1 MPQLSSIPHVRRFRA
16 ARFLPALAVVLG
28 ASAGGAPVVGQVTCD
43 SPCVQ
48 GGVTRT
54 PPKPGG
60 TPRVT
65 PTSSARALIDRMHE
79 AYEER
84 MASISD
90 YLVVQHVYILQ
101 GQDAP
106 PPQTGEVA
114 PPLAPLP
121 APTAADEPS
130 GPPAVIYFEKQQVE
144 GRPTFVGVPPHELA
158 RREAQ
163 ATGGVDLGQLA
174 NVLGEVMNKLPEG
187 LRPNV
192 SQDELTTV
200 ITGVDPTDRSEQ
212 GIIDYVW
219 GDELRTLM
227 RERGRLVRVDTIDG
241 QPISVLYADDFS
253 GFNAPYDFE
262 MQAATLWLGFD
273 DRGDPIPYNIRI
285 HGWQNTLNGPKPV
298 TVERN
303 WGDFRRVGP
312 MYQPFRITDRMAGL
326 VAPGGPVAQAA
337 SALDRGVY
345 TVASVV
351 VSLQHNRGAPTQAQI
366 AELISKG
373 WQFSGRR
380 QP

>member
-1 MPQLSSIPHVRRFRA
+1 MPQLSSIPHVRRFRP
-16 ARFLPALAVVLG
+16 ARFLAALAVVFG
-28 ASAGGAPVVGQVTCD
+28 ASVSGAPVVGQVTCD

-60 TPRVT
+60 APRVT
-65 PTSSARALIDRMHE
+65 PTSSARALIDRMQE

-106 PPQTGEVA
+106 PPHTGEVA
-114 PPLAPLP
+114 PPFAPLP

-174 NVLGEVMNKLPEG
+174 NVLGEVMNMLPEG

-192 SQDELTTV
+192 SDVELRQTL
-200 ITGVDPTDRSEQ
+200 TGVEPRDDAEESV
-212 GIIDYVW
+212 ISYVW
-219 GDELRTLM
+219 PKLYTHM

-241 QPISVLYADDFS
+241 QPMSVIYADDFS
-253 GFNAPYDFE
+253 DFSGPPEFE
-262 MQAATLWLGFD
+262 MQAATLWLGFN
-273 DRGDPIPYNIRI
+273 DRGDPMPHHIRA
-285 HGWQNTLNGPKPV
+285 HGWILTNAGPKPM
-298 TVERN
+298 TAERN
-303 WGDFRRVGP
+303 WGDWRTVGP
-312 MYQPFRITDRMAGL
+312 MYQPFRVTDRMTGL
-326 VAPGGPVAQAA
+326 AAPGGPLAQAA

-366 AELISKG
+366 AELISEG
-373 WQFSGRR
+373 WQFSGRK

>member
-1 MPQLSSIPHVRRFRA
+1 MPQLSSIPHVRRFRP
-16 ARFLPALAVVLG
+16 ARFLAALAVVFG
-28 ASAGGAPVVGQVTCD
+28 ASVSGAPVVGQVTCD

-60 TPRVT
+60 APRVT
-65 PTSSARALIDRMHE
+65 PTSSARALIDRMQE

-106 PPQTGEVA
+106 PPHTGEVA
-114 PPLAPLP
+114 PPFAPLP

-174 NVLGEVMNKLPEG
+174 NVLGEVMNMLPEG

-192 SQDELTTV
+192 SDVELRQTL
-200 ITGVDPTDRSEQ
+200 TGVKPRDDAEESV
-212 GIIDYVW
+212 ISYVW
-219 GDELRTLM
+219 PKLYTHM

-241 QPISVLYADDFS
+241 QPMSVIYADDFS
-253 GFNAPYDFE
+253 DFSGPPEFE
-262 MQAATLWLGFD
+262 MQAATLWLGFN
-273 DRGDPIPYNIRI
+273 DRGDPMPHHIRA
-285 HGWQNTLNGPKPV
+285 HGWILTNAGPKPM
-298 TVERN
+298 TAERN
-303 WGDFRRVGP
+303 WGDWRTVGP
-312 MYQPFRITDRMAGL
+312 MYQPFRVTDRMTGL
-326 VAPGGPVAQAA
+326 AAPGGPLAQAA

-366 AELISKG
+366 AELISEG
-373 WQFSGRR
+373 WQFSGRK

>member
-1 MPQLSSIPHVRRFRA
+1 MPQLSSIPHVRRFRP
-16 ARFLPALAVVLG
+16 ARFLAALAVVFG
-28 ASAGGAPVVGQVTCD
+28 ASVSGAPVVGQVTCD
-43 SPCVQ
+43 SPCVR

-60 TPRVT
+60 APRVT
-65 PTSSARALIDRMHE
+65 PTSSARALIDRMQE

-106 PPQTGEVA
+106 PPHTGEVA
-114 PPLAPLP
+114 PPFAPLP

-174 NVLGEVMNKLPEG
+174 NVLGEVMNMLPEG

-192 SQDELTTV
+192 SDVELRQTL
-200 ITGVDPTDRSEQ
+200 TGVKPRDDAEESV
-212 GIIDYVW
+212 ISYVW
-219 GDELRTLM
+219 PKLYTHM

-241 QPISVLYADDFS
+241 QPMSVIYADDFS
-253 GFNAPYDFE
+253 DFSGPPEFE
-262 MQAATLWLGFD
+262 MQAATLWLGFN
-273 DRGDPIPYNIRI
+273 DRGDPMPHHIRA
-285 HGWQNTLNGPKPV
+285 HGWILTNAGPKPM
-298 TVERN
+298 TAERN
-303 WGDFRRVGP
+303 WGDWRTVGP
-312 MYQPFRITDRMAGL
+312 MYQPFRVTDRMTGL
-326 VAPGGPVAQAA
+326 AAPGGPLAQAA

-366 AELISKG
+366 AELISEG
-373 WQFSGRR
+373 WQFSGRK

>member
-1 MPQLSSIPHVRRFRA
+1 MPQLSSIPHVRRFRP
-16 ARFLPALAVVLG
+16 ARFLAALAVVFG
-28 ASAGGAPVVGQVTCD
+28 ASVSGAPVVGQVTCD

-60 TPRVT
+60 APRVT
-65 PTSSARALIDRMHE
+65 PTSSARALIDRMQE

-106 PPQTGEVA
+106 PPHTGEVA
-114 PPLAPLP
+114 PPFAPLP

-174 NVLGEVMNKLPEG
+174 NVLGEVMNMLPEG

-192 SQDELTTV
+192 SDVELRQTL
-200 ITGVDPTDRSEQ
+200 TGVEPRDDAEERVIS
-212 GIIDYVW
+212 YVRPHL
-219 GDELRTLM
+219 DTHM

-241 QPISVLYADDFS
+241 QPMSVIYADDFS
-253 GFNAPYDFE
+253 DFSGPPEFE
-262 MQAATLWLGFD
+262 MQAATLWLGFN
-273 DRGDPIPYNIRI
+273 DRGDPMPHHIRA
-285 HGWQNTLNGPKPV
+285 HGWILTNAGPKPM
-298 TVERN
+298 TAERN
-303 WGDFRRVGP
+303 WGDWRTVGP
-312 MYQPFRITDRMAGL
+312 MYQPFRVTDRMTGL
-326 VAPGGPVAQAA
+326 AAPGGPLAQAA

-366 AELISKG
+366 AELISEG
-373 WQFSGRR
+373 WQFSGRK